1 MFNNSLDDNQLL
13 SSIIDLGRTQ
23 GTGII
28 SKVKHSDEKH
38 QIFDRQRRE

>member
-23 GTGII
+23 GDWNNLQGET
-28 SKVKHSDEKH
+28 
-38 QIFDRQRRE
+38 Q